1 MRRRTLSFALL
12 SGPILLLAGVLLG
25 LFYRSASLELLE
37 SMAER
42 QNATLTRVFANAAWG
57 DFHRYVSQAGT
68 ADPAALHDNADL
80 DALGQR
86 IAALMRGS
94 SIAKVKIYDLDGLI
108 VYSTDPSEIGLRKRN
123 EGVESA
129 KRGNVANEMERKD
142 QMLSFDGVV
151 SDRDVVS
158 SYLPLYDPDNP
169 TRVEA
174 VIEIYDDVT
183 DLVARID
190 REALVAAGVLV
201 AVQLVIYLGLVFI
214 VYRSDRA
221 VRREHERNLRLS
233 AAAARA
239 QAASQAKSEFLANM
253 SHELR
258 TPLNAIIGFTEV
270 IRNGVMGPIRPD
282 SYKGYIDDI
291 WAAGTHLG
299 RIINDILDLTKAE
312 SGRMQIEARE
322 FDLDETLRRV
332 RQIVQGQADRARVK
346 LELEPGSEGL
356 RLTTDE
362 RKLQQILL
370 NLLSNAIKFT
380 PAGGRISLAARR
392 NDDGAEVV
400 VADTGIGMAPE
411 EILIALSPF
420 GQVDSTLSRKY
431 EGTGIGL
438 PLSRKLAQL
447 LGGDIEIESAKGVGT
462 TVTVRLLDLGAD
474 AGSRAHAA

>member
-25 LFYRSASLELLE
+25 LFHRSASLELLE

-42 QNATLTRVFANAAWG
+42 QNVTLTRVFANATWG
-57 DFHRYVSQAGT
+57 DFRHYVSRAG
-68 ADPAALHDNADL
+68 AMNPAALRDNADL
-80 DALGQR
+80 DALGQH

-94 SIAKVKIYDLDGLI
+94 SIAKVKIYDLDGLT
-108 VYSTDPSEIGLRKRN
+108 VYSTDPGEIGVRKRN

-129 KRGNVANEMERKD
+129 KRGSIANEMERKD
-142 QMLSFDGVV
+142 RMLSFDGVV
-151 SDRDVVS
+151 TDRDVVS
-158 SYLPLYDPDNP
+158 SYLPLYDPDDP

-183 DLVARID
+183 DLVTRID
-190 REALVAAGVLV
+190 REELVAAGVLV

-221 VRREHERNLRLS
+221 MRREHARNLRLS

-239 QAASQAKSEFLANM
+239 EAANQAKSEFLANM

-270 IRNGVMGPIRPD
+270 IRNGVMGPIQPD
-282 SYKGYIDDI
+282 SYKSYIDDI

-299 RIINDILDLTKAE
+299 HIINDILDLTKAE
-312 SGRMQIEARE
+312 AGRMQIEARE
-322 FDLDETLRRV
+322 FDLGETLKRV
-332 RQIVQGQADRARVK
+332 RQIVQGQADRAQVK
-346 LELEPGSEGL
+346 LELAAGAEGL
-356 RLTTDE
+356 RLASDE

-380 PAGGRISLAARR
+380 PAGGSISLAARR
-392 NDDGAEVV
+392 DADGAEIT

-411 EILIALSPF
+411 EIPIALSPF
-420 GQVDSTLSRKY
+420 GQVDSTLSRRY

-462 TVTVRLLDLGAD
+462 TVTVRLPDLGTA
-474 AGSRAHAA
+474 AGARAQAA